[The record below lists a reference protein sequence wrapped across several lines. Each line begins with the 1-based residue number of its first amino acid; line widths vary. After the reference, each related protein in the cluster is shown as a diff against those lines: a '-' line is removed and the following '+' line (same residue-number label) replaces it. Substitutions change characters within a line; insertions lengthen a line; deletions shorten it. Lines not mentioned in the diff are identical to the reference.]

1 MTELARDA
9 LEHQKLDTQHRQEA
23 IQYQREKDERKSNQ
37 TNALAGQTEQQR
49 HLLALCLTS
58 LEYLYDAQPFAFKDL
73 TFSPTMKKLIETKN
87 QVHILNQIDQHMDAF
102 RCCPNKPLWFQW
114 IKSCDF
120 LPPPGMDFGGCTSF
134 MMIPGYQSTT
144 AEEAALKQSLAM
156 QSEGEKSDA
165 DLVKLLGDSQI
176 VAPITDDQVYQMF
189 HTLSKFFEI
198 LAGNKPCIA
207 SSGYAQAAELVLAH
221 GRDIDKIKNDPDEE
235 YSYSVCVIQ
244 LIWSVVSCSKAFS
257 GISCQPE

>member
-1 MTELARDA
+1 
-9 LEHQKLDTQHRQEA
+9 
-23 IQYQREKDERKSNQ
+23 
-37 TNALAGQTEQQR
+37 
-49 HLLALCLTS
+49 
-58 LEYLYDAQPFAFKDL
+58 
-73 TFSPTMKKLIETKN
+73 
-87 QVHILNQIDQHMDAF
+87 
-102 RCCPNKPLWFQW
+102 
-114 IKSCDF
+114 
-120 LPPPGMDFGGCTSF
+120 